1 MKNTLSCI
9 SPSYYSFSHFSY
21 SEAWNG
27 VDTCCLY
34 FFTSHS
40 LFKYLKK
47 KLNTPV
53 IASNQSSE
61 LNIPETS
68 WRMVTHEPHTAKW
81 NRLVYPWFNCWLF
94 IHCSVQSALFHI
106 LFSKSSPPSTSTR
119 PLHRI
124 PLCHVFWIQTYF
136 LICLNSNIFSNLE
149 LQLLN
154 FNYQL
159 YNTDPQIYI
168 PGPYTTPNK
177 FTHPN
182 IHRFSPLTCPILQVP
197 IDSFSLWSLFY

>member
-1 MKNTLSCI
+1 M
-9 SPSYYSFSHFSY
+9 
-21 SEAWNG
+21 
-27 VDTCCLY
+27 
-34 FFTSHS
+34 
-40 LFKYLKK
+40 
-47 KLNTPV
+47 NTPV

-68 WRMVTHEPHTAKW
+68 WLMVTNEPHTAKW
-81 NRLVYPWFNCWLF
+81 NRLVYPRFNCWLF
-94 IHCSVQSALFHI
+94 IHCSVHSALFHI
-106 LFSKSSPPSTSTR
+106 LFSKSSPPSTSMR

-124 PLCHVFWIQTYF
+124 PLCHAFWIQTYF

-177 FTHPN
+177 FIHLN
-182 IHRFSPLTCPILQVP
+182 VHRFSPLTCPILQVP